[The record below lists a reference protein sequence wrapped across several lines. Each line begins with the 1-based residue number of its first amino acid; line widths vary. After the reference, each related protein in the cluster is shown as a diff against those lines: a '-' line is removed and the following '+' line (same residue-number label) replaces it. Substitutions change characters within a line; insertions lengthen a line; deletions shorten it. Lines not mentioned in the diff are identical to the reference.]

1 MVEMTKLRPDHYE
14 ILGLARAASN
24 EEIAKAFAKELGL
37 IPLRPFGN
45 LAEVSVAYETLRDP
59 VKRTAYDASLSPRLQ
74 STHPLIERLER
85 TPVEDGSQGKPRET
99 KPLPSDDCTDVLQTD
114 PRAEAVTA
122 PSSAAFL
129 RKPAKPSADERQ
141 PIHILE
147 LTDRHRADRIEW
159 HELERQ
165 ARVDRSLRPDVGGLV
180 INTAVAGALLLA
192 IVLGAWTG
200 LESGND
206 NEQALGETVAEL
218 PLPLD
223 TALPTAEG
231 LPDPAPTSSVE
242 AVLPERPKLAPPVT
256 ARIEPARPPLQIEL
270 PGESLAK
277 AAPTDQ
283 ETVLAEPVAEAPAEA
298 AAAQPA
304 KLPLPNA
311 VIARTIGRIGYQCG
325 QVASIIPVE
334 GEAAGAFKVTCTSGH
349 SYRAAPVRGRYHFR
363 RLGNR

>member
-1 MVEMTKLRPDHYE
+1 MPE
-14 ILGLARAASN
+14 
-24 EEIAKAFAKELGL
+24 
-37 IPLRPFGN
+37 
-45 LAEVSVAYETLRDP
+45 
-59 VKRTAYDASLSPRLQ
+59 
-74 STHPLIERLER
+74 
-85 TPVEDGSQGKPRET
+85 
-99 KPLPSDDCTDVLQTD
+99 
-114 PRAEAVTA
+114 
-122 PSSAAFL
+122 
-129 RKPAKPSADERQ
+129 PAKPSQASAEERQ
-141 PIHILE
+141 PIHKLE

-206 NEQALGETVAEL
+206 NERAQGDSVAEL
-218 PLPLD
+218 PLPLG
-223 TALPTAEG
+223 TALPTAEA
-231 LPDPAPTSSVE
+231 LPDAAPASSVE
-242 AVLPERPKLAPPVT
+242 AALPERPKLAPPVP

-270 PGESLAK
+270 PGESSAG

-283 ETVLAEPVAEAPAEA
+283 ETVLAEPVPEAPAEAA

-304 KLPLPNA
+304 KLPLPDA

-325 QVASIIPVE
+325 QVAFTTPVE
-334 GEAAGAFKVTCTSGH
+334 GETAGTFKVTCTSGH

-363 RLGNR
+363 RLGAR